1 MTLCPNCGAQLTV
14 GKFQSICE
22 YCGYVAGNDG
32 DGGDGGN
39 KQPPPST
46 SDIKNHYTYLRN
58 NSETI
63 AASPFVSFKKRYKTY
78 TLESVPF
85 CSNDGMLSK
94 IAQPYWQFKY
104 QNTGS
109 TETLLIGITANR
121 PAARMALKID
131 NDIHQLKLH
140 SQESKTAWYVLPFDV
155 LLTLCTAKE
164 VDISTDI
171 RTDPRAQYNELPIFV
186 SRFYNAAFDRMKF
199 IYSVNVR
206 MITDD

>member
-1 MTLCPNCGAQLTV
+1 MNTCPNCGAQLTI

-22 YCGYVAGNDG
+22 YCGYVAGNDSG
-32 DGGDGGN
+32 GGN
-39 KQPPPST
+39 TTPSPSP
-46 SDIKNHYTYLRN
+46 SDTKSHYTYLKN

-63 AASPFVSFKKRYKTY
+63 EASHLVSFKKRYKTY

-85 CSNDGMLSK
+85 YSNDGMLSK
-94 IAQPYWQFKY
+94 IAQPYWQLKY
-104 QNTGS
+104 QNDGS
-109 TETLLIGITANR
+109 TETLLIGISANR

-131 NDIHQLKLH
+131 DGIHQLKLQ
-140 SQESKTAWYVLPFDV
+140 SQESKTAWFALPFDV
-155 LLTLCTAKE
+155 LLTLCTAKK

-171 RTDPRAQYNELPIFV
+171 KTDPRAQYNELPIFA

>member
-1 MTLCPNCGAQLTV
+1 MSVCPNCGAHLTV

-22 YCGYVAGNDG
+22 YCGFVAGN
-32 DGGDGGN
+32 GGKSGN
-39 KQPPPST
+39 ALLPSPST
-46 SDIKNHYTYLRN
+46 SDIKSHYIYLQK

-63 AASPFVSFKKRYKTY
+63 ATSPFVSFNKRYKTY
-78 TLESVPF
+78 TLESAPF
-85 CSNDGMLSK
+85 YSNDGMLSK
-94 IAQPYWQFKY
+94 IEQPHWQFKY
-104 QNTGS
+104 QNDGS

-131 NDIHQLKLH
+131 DDIHQLKLH
-140 SQESKTAWYVLPFDV
+140 SQDSKTAWFALPFYVL
-155 LLTLCTAKE
+155 LKLCTARE
-164 VDISTDI
+164 VNISTDI
-171 RTDPRAQYNELPIFV
+171 KTDPKALYNELPIFA

>member
-1 MTLCPNCGAQLTV
+1 MTV

-22 YCGYVAGNDG
+22 YCGYVADNK
-32 DGGDGGN
+32 GDGGN
-39 KQPPPST
+39 TSPSP
-46 SDIKNHYTYLRN
+46 SPSNSKSHYTYLRN

-63 AASPFVSFKKRYKTY
+63 AASSFVSFKRRYKSY
-78 TLESVPF
+78 TLESTSF
-85 CSNDGMLSK
+85 YSNDGMLSK
-94 IAQPYWQFKY
+94 ITQPHWLLKY
-104 QNTGS
+104 QNDGS
-109 TETLLIGITANR
+109 TETLLLGITANR

-131 NDIHQLKLH
+131 DGIHQLKLQ
-140 SQESKTAWYVLPFDV
+140 SQESKTAWFALPFDV
-155 LLTLCTAKE
+155 LLTLCTAKK

-171 RTDPRAQYNELPIFV
+171 KTDPRAQYNELPIFV

>member
-1 MTLCPNCGAQLTV
+1 MSICPNCGAQLTV

-32 DGGDGGN
+32 DGGN
-39 KQPPPST
+39 ASPSPSP
-46 SDIKNHYTYLRN
+46 SDIKSHYLYLHG

-63 AASPFVSFKKRYKTY
+63 AASPFVSFKKRNKTY
-78 TLESVPF
+78 TLESVPYY
-85 CSNDGMLSK
+85 SNDGMLSK
-94 IAQPYWQFKY
+94 IAQPHWQFKY
-104 QNTGS
+104 QNDGS
-109 TETLLIGITANR
+109 TETLLFGITENR
-121 PAARMALKID
+121 PATRMALKTG
-131 NDIHQLKLH
+131 NDIHQLKLQ
-140 SQESKTAWYVLPFDV
+140 SQESKTAWFVLPLGV
-155 LLTLCTAKE
+155 LLSLCTSKN

-171 RTDPRAQYNELPIFV
+171 KTDQRAQYNELPIFA